1 MEDEKI
7 VNKLNWVIEEV
18 KGELEERAKD
28 AVKYDDLTPKLEKII
43 KNCET
48 SVSLIKEYTETYWK
62 RAATL

>member
-28 AVKYDDLTPKLEKII
+28 AVKYDDLTPKLEKVI

-48 SVSLIKEYTETYWK
+48 SVALIKEYTETYWK